1 MPRRSNLLCRARQC
15 GATHTNNN
23 GYCDEHQQQ
32 ASNWS
37 RRKDRKGSTTA
48 RGYGHSWTKM
58 RKETLM
64 EDNYLCRI
72 CKQLGRLTEASHV
85 DHIKP
90 KSQGGTDAPT
100 NRQSLCTACHEH
112 KTATEQRGG
121 GSQIPTA

>member
-1 MPRRSNLLCRARQC
+1 MPQRPKRVCRERKC
-15 GATHTNNN
+15 PATHGNSH
-23 GYCDEHQQQ
+23 GYCDEHKHLVTNWGGWQQ
-32 ASNWS
+32 
-37 RRKDRKGSTTA
+37 RKGNTTQ
-48 RGYGHSWTKM
+48 RGYGHKWSKM

-72 CKQLGRLTEASHV
+72 CKKSGRLTEASHV

-90 KSQGGTDAPT
+90 KSQGGTDAPS
-100 NRQSLCTACHEH
+100 NRQSLCTACHNH